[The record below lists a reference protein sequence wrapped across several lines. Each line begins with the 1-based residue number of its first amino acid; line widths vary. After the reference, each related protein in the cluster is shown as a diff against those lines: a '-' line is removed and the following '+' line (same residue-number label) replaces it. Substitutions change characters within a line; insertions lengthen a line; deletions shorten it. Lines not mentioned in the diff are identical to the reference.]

1 MCLGET
7 MYKPTRCIFA
17 AMLIAILG
25 AATTAQASAQSYP
38 TRPVR
43 IVVPYP
49 AGGPTDAIAR
59 IIAQK
64 LSEKNGVQFFVENI
78 AGAGATIGIGY
89 VAKSA
94 PNGYTVLITTQDIIV
109 QAVLRSKIPYDPFN
123 SFVPIALTVKGAE
136 MFVVHPS
143 VPAKDMKE
151 LIALLKA
158 NPGKYNYATP
168 GFGTTPHLVGENLF
182 KISNG
187 LDVAHVP
194 FQGGAPAVQATLAG
208 HTQIFMNVI
217 PTVAPHLR
225 QGTLRA
231 IGVASKARSR
241 FFPDVPTLEESGIPE
256 QVSEYWVA
264 ALFPAG
270 TSKDKVDLLNGQ
282 IVELLK
288 SPDVQERLTALGFD
302 AASSSPD
309 GLAKHMKAEFD
320 KWGSVVRA
328 TNIKIE

>member
-1 MCLGET
+1 
-7 MYKPTRCIFA
+7 MYKFTRCMFA
-17 AMLIAILG
+17 AMLVAILG
-25 AATTAQASAQSYP
+25 AATAGQSAAQNYP

-64 LSEKNGVQFFVENI
+64 LSEKNGVQFIVENI
-78 AGAGATIGIGY
+78 AGAGATIGIGH
-89 VAKSA
+89 VAKAA
-94 PNGYTVLITTQDIIV
+94 PDGYTALITTQDIIV
-109 QAVLRSKIPYDPFN
+109 QAVLRSKIPYDPFK
-123 SFVPIALTVKGAE
+123 SFEPIALTVKGAE

-143 VPAKDMKE
+143 MQAKDMKE

-182 KISNG
+182 KIANG

-194 FQGGAPAVQATLAG
+194 FQGGAPAVQSTLAG

-231 IGVASKARSR
+231 IGVTSKARSR
-241 FFPDVPTLEESGIPE
+241 FFPDVPTLEEVGFPNQE
-256 QVSEYWVA
+256 SEYWVA

-270 TSKDKVDLLNGQ
+270 TSKDKVDLLNKQ
-282 IVELLK
+282 IAEFMK
-288 SPDVQERLTALGFD
+288 SPEVLERLAALGFD
-302 AASSSPD
+302 AASTSPD
-309 GLAKHMKAEFD
+309 ELAKHMKAEFD
-320 KWGSVVRA
+320 KWNAVVRA